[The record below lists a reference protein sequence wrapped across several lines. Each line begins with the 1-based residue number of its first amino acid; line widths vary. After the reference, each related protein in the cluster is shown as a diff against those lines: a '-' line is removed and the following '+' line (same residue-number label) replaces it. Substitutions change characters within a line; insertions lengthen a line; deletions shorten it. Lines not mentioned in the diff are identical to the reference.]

1 MILKLLQNTKLL
13 STLAIAIASV
23 LAALAF
29 RSALRKPV
37 VIQETLY
44 SRIEDVKHLQHL
56 EQGKVER
63 PPTAERVRRM
73 AELLDEDVDEFI
85 ALAGRVPEDLP
96 EIIRSEPGLMPD
108 LLRGAKGLSKKQLE
122 EVLEQMRRMKDKER
136 D

>member
-1 MILKLLQNTKLL
+1 MPPKRKTFGQVLREKR
-13 STLAIAIASV
+13 LAKGYS
-23 LAALAF
+23 
-29 RSALRKPV
+29 LRKFAEL
-37 VIQETLY
+37 I
-44 SRIEDVKHLQHL
+44 DVSPTYLSL
-56 EQGKVER
+56 VEQGKVER

-96 EIIRSEPGLMPD
+96 DIIRSEPGLMPD

-136 D
+136 E